1 MLLFGL
7 PGNPVSSVVT
17 FELFVRPVLRLLA
30 GHPDVIGRQVVRA
43 ALEQAVTKAAG
54 RRAFLRVKLTA
65 DGSGWRA
72 ALAGGQDSHVLS
84 ALAAADGLAIIPEEH
99 DALPAG
105 SEVEVIRI
113 R

>member
-1 MLLFGL
+1 MNDQD
-7 PGNPVSSVVT
+7 P
-17 FELFVRPVLRLLA
+17 LR
-30 GHPDVIGRQVVRA
+30 Q
-43 ALEQAVTKAAG
+43 
-54 RRAFLRVKLTA
+54 
-65 DGSGWRA
+65 
-72 ALAGGQDSHVLS
+72 ALAWQTAAERDEALLVTRIWRGANEDPERPDPPARARDQVGVTRRRRWVFVVLS